1 MTKRTRK
8 GKVGEAGLAYAVG
21 DVSAMA
27 ESTVTTISSKHQIT
41 LPAALV
47 RQLGLQPGDKLTVR
61 LEDHRITL
69 ERRPRT
75 PDEWVQRFSG
85 ALADR
90 PYWGT
95 KEEIDEYVR
104 KERESWRERDERLT
118 S

>member
-1 MTKRTRK
+1 
-8 GKVGEAGLAYAVG
+8 
-21 DVSAMA
+21 MA
-27 ESTVTTISSKHQIT
+27 EFAVTTISSKHQIT

-47 RQLGLQPGDKLTVR
+47 RQLGLQPGDKLCVR
-61 LEDHRITL
+61 LEDQRITL
-69 ERRPRT
+69 ERQPRT

-85 ALADR
+85 ALAAK

>member
-1 MTKRTRK
+1 
-8 GKVGEAGLAYAVG
+8 
-21 DVSAMA
+21 MA
-27 ESTVTTISSKHQIT
+27 ESAVTTISSKHQIT
-41 LPAALV
+41 LPAAMI

-69 ERRPRT
+69 ERQPRT

-85 ALADR
+85 ALAAK